1 MRKTLGSVVRENR
14 EQMRMSQRELADQVG
29 VKASHVAYIEGNQR
43 RPSLGLLLRIA
54 DLLGLDRWEL
64 FMLSHPDAADL
75 VRDVRMPEKA
85 KPGEAWRRFAAD
97 RALHKRHN
105 ILPRELKLLRQV
117 SQVQDVSCA
126 KHFLFILN
134 SIRQA
139 GARD

>member
-1 MRKTLGSVVRENR
+1 MKKTLGSVVRENR
-14 EQMRMSQRELADQVG
+14 EQLRLSQRELADQVG
-29 VKASHVAYIEGNQR
+29 VKASHIAYIEGNQR
-43 RPSLGLLLRIA
+43 RPSLRLLLRVA
-54 DLLGLDRWEL
+54 DALSLDRWQL

-75 VRDVRMPEKA
+75 VRDVRMPAKS

-97 RALHKRHN
+97 RGLHKRHN
-105 ILPRELKLLRQV
+105 VSPRELKLLKQV

>member
-14 EQMRMSQRELADQVG
+14 EQLRMSQRELADQVG
-29 VKASHVAYIEGNQR
+29 VKASHIAYIEGNQR
-43 RPSLGLLLRIA
+43 RPSLRLLLRIA

-75 VRDVRMPEKA
+75 VRDVRMPAKS
-85 KPGEAWRRFAAD
+85 KPGDAWRKFAAD
-97 RALHKRHN
+97 RGLHKRHN
-105 ILPRELKLLRQV
+105 IAPRELKLLRQV